1 MTLQP
6 NESGDTL
13 DPALADYLLGM
24 LAGSLPPAENEQV
37 SLARRE
43 AVRLAFRALRPRN
56 PMEAMLAAEA
66 IAAHHVIM
74 DCFRIA
80 LSPET
85 EPAAAARAR
94 SNAAT
99 LSRIRLATLR
109 ALEKQKAPASA
120 TTRPAAPARQK
131 AHVAKQLEAPQAA
144 EPAQQEP
151 PPTERELP
159 PMELPTEPPPYLPRD
174 RFGHPIERWRW
185 EDMTMAQRRAA
196 YAEPGRVAVREE
208 ALAEEAA
215 AIAAQAAEDAI
226 APDPGTG
233 APVMPRQEA
242 PC

>member
-1 MTLQP
+1 M
-6 NESGDTL
+6 
-13 DPALADYLLGM
+13 LADYLLGM
-24 LAGSLPPAENEQV
+24 LAGSLPPAADEQA

-56 PMEAMLAAEA
+56 AMEAMLAAEA

-99 LSRIRLATLR
+99 LSRVRLATLR
-109 ALEKQKAPASA
+109 APEKQKAPAPA
-120 TTRPAAPARQK
+120 TPRPATPARQK
-131 AHVAKQLEAPQAA
+131 AHVAKRLEAPEAA

-159 PMELPTEPPPYLPRD
+159 PIELPRMELPTEPPPYLPRD

-226 APDPGTG
+226 ARDAGTD
-233 APVMPRQEA
+233 APAMPRQEA